1 MQLSFSSTSLCFRL
15 VHFCFWLRCL
25 IYKVHAAFSQTA
37 LIDYHIFLS
46 LSRTFFKFFQSFS
59 MPFYF
64 LFRVVFADNSD
75 RIPHLFFFVNTFFRV
90 FSKFL
95 DVSLSFF
102 AFQRSSL
109 ADNFDRIPHR
119 LLFVNTFLQIFSKS
133 FCNVVPYSFPSQR
146 LKSPKVLI

>member
-1 MQLSFSSTSLCFRL
+1 MLSSGAFLLLVTLFNLQGTRCALADSFNRLPHLSFF
-15 VHFCFWLRCL
+15 VKNFFQ
-25 IYKVHAAFSQTA
+25 VFS
-37 LIDYHIFLS
+37 
-46 LSRTFFKFFQSFS
+46 KFFDAVLFSFC
-59 MPFYF
+59 
-64 LFRVVFADNSD
+64 VVFADNSD

-109 ADNFDRIPHR
+109 ADNSDRIPHC

-133 FCNVVPYSFPSQR
+133 FCNVVPYSFPSQQ